1 MINET
6 YRMDYRIGK
15 GGFGRVY
22 AGTDIRTDESV
33 AMKLMHHRKG
43 RDMLEDEKKAYQ
55 ALSKGVGIPQVLW
68 FGRQDDYYVLV
79 HTLLG
84 PSLEDLLNYCGR
96 RLSLKTVLLIADQAI
111 SRIEYIHSKG
121 FLHRD
126 IKPDNFLMG
135 VGRQGNI
142 LYTIDFG
149 LVKNVCDRETDR
161 AQGTGRPFSGTRR
174 YASLNSHK
182 GLEQSWNDDLESLGY
197 VLVYLAR
204 GKLPWQ
210 GLKAATEGEKDDL
223 VKEKKTK
230 IPVESICEGLPEEFV
245 AYIKYT
251 RSLGF
256 HDKPDYARLRG
267 RFRRLFGSRGFAYD
281 HVYDWTEKR
290 FFEMQNQASNVSEP
304 KEG

>member
-1 MINET
+1 MFAIE
-6 YRMDYRIGK
+6 RQI
-15 GGFGRVY
+15 
-22 AGTDIRTDESV
+22 E
-33 AMKLMHHRKG
+33 RKG
-43 RDMLEDEKKAYQ
+43 Q
-55 ALSKGVGIPQVLW
+55 VVLSAEQGGMRASTATKDSVRTRGQPPRSFFSTDSIGV
-68 FGRQDDYYVLV
+68 
-79 HTLLG
+79 
-84 PSLEDLLNYCGR
+84 
-96 RLSLKTVLLIADQAI
+96 
-111 SRIEYIHSKG
+111 
-121 FLHRD
+121 
-126 IKPDNFLMG
+126 
-135 VGRQGNI
+135 
-142 LYTIDFG
+142 
-149 LVKNVCDRETDR
+149 
-161 AQGTGRPFSGTRR
+161 
-174 YASLNSHK
+174 
-182 GLEQSWNDDLESLGY
+182 EQSWNDDLESLGY